1 MKRLSYKIIVLGML
15 FVSVLGTSCV
25 SQKQLSYFNGVT
37 EASSDSIN
45 QSFSPQREA
54 SILCG
59 DMLSIIVNAMDVEA
73 AVPFNQPIYNIM
85 RPSGSAQVA
94 QSGGTLQP
102 YTVDKDGCINFPV
115 LGKVHLEGMTISE
128 ATDTLTFLIAQS
140 IHNPIVNIH
149 FVNFNVTV
157 LGEVKNPGQFSFA
170 AERVTLLE
178 ALGRAGDLTAY
189 GVRNNVLITR
199 ETNGKL
205 EFARVNLNDASLY
218 TSPFYYLQQNDVVY
232 VQPNKVRAVS
242 SQNISL
248 YLSTLTTLGSLTTVI
263 ISVVNF
269 AGRNK

>member
-1 MKRLSYKIIVLGML
+1 ML

-37 EASSDSIN
+37 EASADSLN
-45 QSFSPQREA
+45 RNFSPQREA
-54 SILCG
+54 RILCG
-59 DMLSIIVNAMDVEA
+59 DMLSIIVNAMDIEA
-73 AVPFNQPIYNIM
+73 AAPFNQPIYTHLT
-85 RPSGSAQVA
+85 SAKQSVVT
-94 QSGGTLQP
+94 SGGTLQP

-115 LGKVHLEGMTISE
+115 LGKVHLEGKTISE
-128 ATDTLTFLIAQS
+128 ATDTLTSLIAQS

-218 TSPFYYLQQNDVVY
+218 ASPFYYLQQNDVVY